1 MLHPDQLYDISRTRY
16 EEFVA
21 QSQRDNLAASC
32 WANQHGRSLRGV
44 QRLAA
49 WLGAVGTSLL
59 RTLQRPFGQPSE
71 LSTRER

>member
-1 MLHPDQLYDISRTRY
+1 MLHPDQLYDISRLRY

-21 QSQRDNLAASC
+21 QSERDNLAASC
-32 WANQHGRSLRGV
+32 CANQHRTPLRGV

-59 RTLQRPFGQPSE
+59 RTLQRPFGRPTE
-71 LSTRER
+71 LSAHKH